1 MFPALDLGTGTN
13 VVGSVGHALERFSAR
28 RSDLLD
34 RIRVVDCSQTL
45 VVRFKDIRVLL
56 VIFAVAVERGLERGL
71 CAVLCSGDLALGAA
85 DGNPRDS
92 CGHVVIRHGEVLE
105 APENTVGLD
114 IRAVIRVVEGVE
126 AAVFDGLLGD
136 AGERD
141 AAKLVLVVIDIE
153 VRNLSGVRSLDPV
166 ILNAPRR
173 AGVGDGVV
181 VARNEIR
188 ELGLHARIRQ
198 RQAILV
204 ALARAA
210 NLEVGGVGRV
220 GAEVHAAS
228 DGHSRYRLV
237 VDLRLARVHRV
248 VGKQPRHHRAAG
260 GAVRAVFDAVLLE
273 PRDHVTQSLLVILRH
288 SRQIVLDRQRVLLRA
303 ALGKSFARGK
313 NCLVP
318 CLFLHAQL
326 VALILRH
333 RVVVRFEL
341 VDELNRRAV
350 ELRQIFGEF
359 RHLRPEIRKILCV
372 RFRRFGLD
380 RLDLRLGGQLS
391 GVCGRR
397 ILCLVDAVHTGF
409 VERFDLCPVAVRE
422 ALLRIVRILI
432 RFLELCPQIVLDLRE
447 VCL

>member
-1 MFPALDLGTGTN
+1 M
-13 VVGSVGHALERFSAR
+13 
-28 RSDLLD
+28 
-34 RIRVVDCSQTL
+34 
-45 VVRFKDIRVLL
+45 
-56 VIFAVAVERGLERGL
+56 IFAVAVECGLERGL

-105 APENTVGLD
+105 ATEDTAGLD
-114 IRAVIRVVEGVE
+114 VRAVIRPVEGIK
-126 AAVFDGLLGD
+126 AAVGDVFLGET
-136 AGERD
+136 GERD
-141 AAKLVLVVIDIE
+141 AAKLVLVVIDVE
-153 VRNLSGVRSLDPV
+153 VRNLGGVRALVPV
-166 ILNAPRR
+166 VFDAPHS
-173 AGVGDGVV
+173 AGVSDGVV
-181 VARNEIR
+181 VAQNEMR
-188 ELGLHARIRQ
+188 EVCLHALIRQ
-198 RQAILV
+198 RTAILV

-248 VGKQPRHHRAAG
+248 VGKQTRHHRAAG
-260 GAVRAVFDAVLLE
+260 GAVRAVDDAVLLQ
-273 PRDHVTQSLLVILRH
+273 PLNHGFQTRLVFLRH
-288 SRQIVLDRQRVLLRA
+288 GGEVILDRQRVLLRA

-350 ELRQIFGEF
+350 ELRQILGEF
-359 RHLRPEIRKILCV
+359 RHLRPEIRKIVRV
-372 RFRRFGLD
+372 RFRGLGLERFDAGLCSQ
-380 RLDLRLGGQLS
+380 LRRVS
-391 GVCGRR
+391 GSSVLRR
-397 ILCLVDAVHTGF
+397 IDALHTGL
-409 VERFDLCPVAVRE
+409 VERFNCLPVGFRE

>member
-1 MFPALDLGTGTN
+1 M
-13 VVGSVGHALERFSAR
+13 
-28 RSDLLD
+28 
-34 RIRVVDCSQTL
+34 
-45 VVRFKDIRVLL
+45 
-56 VIFAVAVERGLERGL
+56 
-71 CAVLCSGDLALGAA
+71 
-85 DGNPRDS
+85 
-92 CGHVVIRHGEVLE
+92 
-105 APENTVGLD
+105 
-114 IRAVIRVVEGVE
+114 
-126 AAVFDGLLGD
+126 
-136 AGERD
+136 
-141 AAKLVLVVIDIE
+141 
-153 VRNLSGVRSLDPV
+153 RNLSGVRSLDPV

-173 AGVGDGVV
+173 TGVGDGIV

-188 ELGLHARIRQ
+188 EVCLHARIRQ
-198 RQAILV
+198 RMAILILV
-204 ALARAA
+204 ACAA

-228 DGHSRYRLV
+228 DGHSRYLRV

-248 VGKQPRHHRAAG
+248 VGKQTRHPRAAG

-303 ALGKSFARGK
+303 ALGKSIPRGK

-372 RFRRFGLD
+372 CFRRFGLD
-380 RLDLRLGGQLS
+380 RLDLRLGVQLS

-397 ILCLVDAVHTGF
+397 ILCLVDAVHAGL

-422 ALLRIVRILI
+422 AFLRIVRILI